1 MLHHLPILLMQ
12 APSRLPTEKS
22 LDEFEAEIKELK
34 SDFEKTRMII
44 CPEIHLCRA
53 EGTRAERKKMYY
65 DAAEPLDGPR
75 GQRLAKIAKE
85 NDIWLI
91 PGTVIEKGEG
101 DDIYCT
107 AVVYSPEGE
116 LVTSYRKCFPWRPYE
131 PFTPGKELNVF
142 DIPGF
147 GRVGICVCYDI
158 WFPEVVRQLSWMGA
172 DLIINLV
179 QTSTCDR
186 SKELILLQAQAIT
199 NQVYIASVNAA
210 APAGTGESI
219 IIDPEGNIR
228 AKSPGVSDF
237 ILTDVINSDEVKK
250 VREYGVCGLH
260 RTWAQ
265 FLPTD
270 APLKL
275 PIYENGE
282 INPATW
288 EAKKR

>member
-12 APSRLPTEKS
+12 SPSRLPNTES
-22 LDEFEAEIKELK
+22 LDEFETEIKKLK
-34 SDFEKTRMII
+34 SDFQRTKMIVY
-44 CPEIHLCRA
+44 PEIHLCRA
-53 EGTRAERKKMYY
+53 EGTPEERKKMYY
-65 DAAEPLDGPR
+65 EAAEPLDGPR
-75 GQRLAKIAKE
+75 GQRLAKIAKD

-91 PGTVIEKGEG
+91 PGTVIEKGKG

-116 LVTSYRKCFPWRPYE
+116 LITSYRKCFPWRPFE
-131 PFTPGKELNVF
+131 PFKPGNELKVF

-147 GRVGICVCYDI
+147 GRVGLCVCYDI
-158 WFPEVVRQLSWMGA
+158 WFPEVIRQLSWMGA
-172 DLIINLV
+172 DLIVNLV

-186 SKELILLQAQAIT
+186 SKELIMLQAQSIM

-210 APAGTGESI
+210 SPVGTGESI

-228 AKSPGVSDF
+228 AKSPGGADF
-237 ILTDVINSDEVKK
+237 ILMDVINTDEVRK
-250 VREYGVCGLH
+250 VREYGVCGLN

-265 FLPTD
+265 FLPSD
-270 APLKL
+270 SPLKL

-282 INPATW
+282 MNPLTW

>member
-12 APSRLPTEKS
+12 SASRLPNAQS

-34 SDFEKTRMII
+34 SDFGRTKMIVY
-44 CPEIHLCRA
+44 PEIHLCRA
-53 EGTRAERKKMYY
+53 EGTPAERRKMYHE
-65 DAAEPLDGPR
+65 AAQPLDGPR

-85 NDIWLI
+85 NNIWLI
-91 PGTVIEKGEG
+91 PGSVVEKGEG

-116 LVTSYRKCFPWRPYE
+116 LVCHYRKCFPWRPFE
-131 PFTPGKELNVF
+131 PFKPGNELKVF

-147 GRVGICVCYDI
+147 GRVGICICYDI
-158 WFPEVVRQLSWMGA
+158 WFPEVIRQLSWMGA
-172 DLIINLV
+172 DFIVNLV

-186 SKELILLQAQAIT
+186 SKELILLQAQAIM

-237 ILTDVINSDEVKK
+237 ILTDVINTDEVLK
-250 VREYGVCGLH
+250 VRKYGVCALN

-265 FLPTD
+265 FSPDD

-282 INPATW
+282 INPLTW
-288 EAKKR
+288 EARKR